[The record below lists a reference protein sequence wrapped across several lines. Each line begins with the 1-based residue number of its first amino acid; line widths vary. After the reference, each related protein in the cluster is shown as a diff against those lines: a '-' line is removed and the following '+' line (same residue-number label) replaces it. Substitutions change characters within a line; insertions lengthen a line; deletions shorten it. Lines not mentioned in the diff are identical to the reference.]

1 MLDKD
6 KIGARL
12 GALRKS
18 RGFSQAL
25 LSERLNVSPQAVS
38 KWETGQSIPDLETL
52 VALSWIY
59 RVSINTLLGNDM
71 PVEAVAGIERK
82 YLLLEQL
89 LQCPQCRSGLKLSV
103 QSGRPAFCC
112 PNGHA
117 YGVVDGVVDFG
128 TREIPGEQWSLSYRN
143 YDAYLQEHR
152 LPRNPNYDR
161 GEDDAEILWEA
172 LEKQRPAIL
181 LDVACGTGQGIKRQL
196 DRICWPTTILMADIS
211 HRILKWNSLYY
222 TAEMQNPFVD
232 IVYLA
237 CDGADLP
244 LRDGTADCVFSYA
257 GYESMQ
263 GKMADGLREAHRV
276 LRGGGCSVY
285 TKSVIAGHDNA
296 NSRKWMAL
304 LLSAA
309 DDAREAEWW
318 KREVVDVEEWTA
330 FCQSVGFT
338 ENRCVKI
345 YDELPAPDTDRFP
358 FKNEVAQW
366 MAEYVFTSRKPEETP
381 E

>member
-1 MLDKD
+1 
-6 KIGARL
+6 
-12 GALRKS
+12 
-18 RGFSQAL
+18 
-25 LSERLNVSPQAVS
+25 
-38 KWETGQSIPDLETL
+38 
-52 VALSWIY
+52 
-59 RVSINTLLGNDM
+59 
-71 PVEAVAGIERK
+71 
-82 YLLLEQL
+82 
-89 LQCPQCRSGLKLSV
+89 
-103 QSGRPAFCC
+103 
-112 PNGHA
+112 
-117 YGVVDGVVDFG
+117 
-128 TREIPGEQWSLSYRN
+128 
-143 YDAYLQEHR
+143 
-152 LPRNPNYDR
+152 
-161 GEDDAEILWEA
+161 
-172 LEKQRPAIL
+172 
-181 LDVACGTGQGIKRQL
+181 
-196 DRICWPTTILMADIS
+196 MADIS

-222 TAEMQNPFVD
+222 TAELQNPFVD

-244 LRDGTADCVFSYA
+244 LRDGTVDCVFSYA

-296 NSRKWMAL
+296 NSRKWMKL

-318 KREVVDVEEWTA
+318 KREFVDVEEWTA

-338 ENRCVKI
+338 ENKCVKI

-358 FKNEVAQW
+358 FKNEMAQW

>member
-1 MLDKD
+1 M
-6 KIGARL
+6 
-12 GALRKS
+12 
-18 RGFSQAL
+18 
-25 LSERLNVSPQAVS
+25 
-38 KWETGQSIPDLETL
+38 
-52 VALSWIY
+52 
-59 RVSINTLLGNDM
+59 
-71 PVEAVAGIERK
+71 
-82 YLLLEQL
+82 
-89 LQCPQCRSGLKLSV
+89 
-103 QSGRPAFCC
+103 
-112 PNGHA
+112 
-117 YGVVDGVVDFG
+117 VDFG

-161 GEDDAEILWEA
+161 GEDNAEILWEA

-196 DRICWPTTILMADIS
+196 DRICWPTTILMTDIS

-222 TAEMQNPFVD
+222 TAELQNPFVD

-318 KREVVDVEEWTA
+318 KREFVDVEEWTA

-366 MAEYVFTSRKPEETP
+366 MAEYVFTSRKPEESP